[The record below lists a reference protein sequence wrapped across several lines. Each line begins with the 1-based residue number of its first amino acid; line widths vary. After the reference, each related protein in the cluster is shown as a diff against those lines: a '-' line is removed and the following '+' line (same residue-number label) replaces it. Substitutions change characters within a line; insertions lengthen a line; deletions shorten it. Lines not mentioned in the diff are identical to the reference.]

1 MSTNLPDEPMMED
14 PNALL
19 EKALIE
25 DYFRSRGLTLEGLEH
40 LPKRTR
46 KRLMAEATRYASLK
60 LTELEARARFVDE
73 VHSANKA
80 SVKA

>member
-1 MSTNLPDEPMMED
+1 MSTNLPDKPLSED
-14 PNALL
+14 PSAQL
-19 EKALIE
+19 EKAIIE
-25 DYFRSRGLTLEGLEH
+25 EYLRNRGLTLETLES
-40 LPKRTR
+40 LPKKTR
-46 KRLMAEATRYASLK
+46 KKLMAEATRYASLK